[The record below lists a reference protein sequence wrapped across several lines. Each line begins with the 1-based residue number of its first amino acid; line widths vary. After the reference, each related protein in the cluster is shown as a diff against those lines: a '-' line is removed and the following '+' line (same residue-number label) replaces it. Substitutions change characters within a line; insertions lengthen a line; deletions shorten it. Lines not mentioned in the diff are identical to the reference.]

1 MEESLHALNISDGEE
16 EPIEIQGEI
25 ESLSE
30 DLSLCLVGI
39 YSPKSG
45 YKLLMLEHTH
55 ISGSDTELDGRQ
67 QTLLVITYWAIC
79 YGDNRQEFSR
89 ARDGSLC
96 IPPFVVA
103 DAFTA
108 EALVCET
115 AITFASDLGFSSV
128 QVEGDSLSIIKKLNV
143 ATMDRSLINPI
154 ISDIHKL
161 RGLFDNITFSYVG
174 RKGNMV
180 AHELVKLGT
189 QFSEPM
195 YWMEEELVSVE
206 RLVLRDLPP

>member
-1 MEESLHALNISDGEE
+1 MIGRRKKEAFCHYFDHFSKLVDKR
-16 EPIEIQGEI
+16 
-25 ESLSE
+25 SLSI
-30 DLSLCLVGI
+30 CLALVDFPQRNPQKFQC
-39 YSPKSG
+39 SVSSFL
-45 YKLLMLEHTH
+45 KLY
-55 ISGSDTELDGRQ
+55 LDGRQ